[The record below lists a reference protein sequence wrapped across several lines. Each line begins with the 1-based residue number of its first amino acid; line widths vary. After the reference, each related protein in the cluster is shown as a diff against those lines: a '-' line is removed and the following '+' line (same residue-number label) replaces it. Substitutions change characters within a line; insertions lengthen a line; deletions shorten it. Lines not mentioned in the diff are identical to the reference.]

1 MYGDAVAGVSLH
13 YAASDHGRF
22 KSVCCVPYFL
32 ITLLVLSCLIVALV
46 LMAVFGFRPFGSTSA
61 SPPADYN
68 VINSIL
74 ITLGAVIGIV
84 VLANVYTWMRA
95 VVYLALPTRKQVGF
109 APRLCHFVITFHH
122 CLYHHHVACPVVDVN
137 VCTSMLQ
144 AF

>member
-1 MYGDAVAGVSLH
+1 
-13 YAASDHGRF
+13 
-22 KSVCCVPYFL
+22 
-32 ITLLVLSCLIVALV
+32 
-46 LMAVFGFRPFGSTSA
+46 MAVFGFRPFGSTST

-74 ITLGAVIGIV
+74 ITLGAIIGIV

-95 VVYLALPTRKQVGF
+95 VVYLALPTRKQVCF

-122 CLYHHHVACPVVDVN
+122 CLYHHHHHHHRRVACPMLDVA
-137 VCTSMLQ
+137 VRTSMLQ